1 MLSASIE
8 RRRSGRPRGE
18 LREMLDGWMRDN
30 PSFTMGQMSRSLGY
44 PLPKINKTIQRALH
58 AGEVRVID
66 SMRVP
71 EAKRPVAVY
80 ARADHVSGEMPL
92 ANLMRVWK

>member
-1 MLSASIE
+1 MTIGT
-8 RRRSGRPRGE
+8 RGRPRGE
-18 LREMLDGWMRDN
+18 LRKMLDTWTQQN
-30 PSFTMGQMSRSLGY
+30 PSFTMGQMSRSLGW
-44 PLPKINKTIQRALH
+44 PLTDSNQVLRRAMC
-58 AGEVRVID
+58 AGDIRVID

-80 ARADHVSGEMPL
+80 ARADYACGAMPL

>member
-1 MLSASIE
+1 MSADL
-8 RRRSGRPRGE
+8 RRCGRPRGE
-18 LREMLDGWMRDN
+18 LREMLDGWMHQN
-30 PSFTMGQMSRSLGY
+30 PSFTMGQMSRSLGW
-44 PLPKINKTIQRALH
+44 PLPAANKTLQRALS

-80 ARADHVSGEMPL
+80 ARADYMPRATSLGEL
-92 ANLMRVWK
+92 LRVWS